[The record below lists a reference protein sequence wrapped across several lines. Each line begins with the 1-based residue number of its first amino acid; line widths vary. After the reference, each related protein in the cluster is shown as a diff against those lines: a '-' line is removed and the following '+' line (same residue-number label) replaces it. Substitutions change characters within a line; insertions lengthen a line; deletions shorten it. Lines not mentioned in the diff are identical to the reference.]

1 MITAVP
7 TALEA
12 NRAVALLLP
21 FAIVTVPAP
30 KLPTA
35 GLLLLTATVTVLPP
49 ETLWASVN
57 AVPDVRPVSMTMFAS
72 GPLADEVKLV
82 APIPPGEV
90 MRNPVGARFTGL
102 LLSVVKLGI
111 ETLVALTLLAAAF
124 PSSDPADPP
133 VIGLFNVRPVTCVQ
147 VAFELGFS
155 ALIVDELI
163 L

>member
-21 FAIVTVPAP
+21 FAMVTVPAP

-35 GLLLLTATVTVLPP
+35 GLLLLTATVTVFPP
-49 ETLWASVN
+49 ETLWTSVN
-57 AVPDVRPVSMTMFAS
+57 APPDVRPVSMMMFAS

-90 MRNPVGARFTGL
+90 IRNPVVAKVMVPVEGANPVAVTVL
-102 LLSVVKLGI
+102 VTAPVVPDAA
-111 ETLVALTLLAAAF
+111 VACT
-124 PSSDPADPP
+124 
-133 VIGLFNVRPVTCVQ
+133 
-147 VAFELGFS
+147 
-155 ALIVDELI
+155 
-163 L
+163 